1 MALGPL
7 TYGLQC
13 RRTTPPAVCLSWAWM
28 DPELAMAKA
37 CDGEIKATPG
47 DPCTPPECRAPL

>member
-1 MALGPL
+1 MTPAANDAVTQGP
-7 TYGLQC
+7 
-13 RRTTPPAVCLSWAWM
+13 V
-28 DPELAMAKA
+28 DPELDMAKA